1 MSFTVQTQL
10 KEERGKTKN
19 SLGIWYSSFEQQQ
32 SKLLSLNLHR
42 VEKSYQT
49 DWIGKVWIWVARIQS
64 VEWHKNPTEKSV
76 IHGFFLL
83 SSWIILHWDLDKVEF
98 LGELETVFTKFGH
111 NKVDSIEVLVI
122 AEEEIVIVI

>member
-42 VEKSYQT
+42 VAETTYIGLEVWMEILAKS
-49 DWIGKVWIWVARIQS
+49 RIQRGLS
-64 VEWHKNPTEKSV
+64 DTK
-76 IHGFFLL
+76 IRRFFAFFLL
-83 SSWIILHWDLDKVEF
+83 
-98 LGELETVFTKFGH
+98 
-111 NKVDSIEVLVI
+111 
-122 AEEEIVIVI
+122 EIG

>member
-76 IHGFFLL
+76 IHGFFP
-83 SSWIILHWDLDKVEF
+83 F
-98 LGELETVFTKFGH
+98 LG
-111 NKVDSIEVLVI
+111 
-122 AEEEIVIVI
+122 

>member
-49 DWIGKVWIWVARIQS
+49 DWIGKVWIWVENSKCWVTQKSHRKIRNPRIFS
-64 VEWHKNPTEKSV
+64 FP
-76 IHGFFLL
+76 
-83 SSWIILHWDLDKVEF
+83 WIKLHWDLDKVEF
-98 LGELETVFTKFGH
+98 RAFFSFLLRMRKSLLNRGLSVSRDFLKS
-111 NKVDSIEVLVI
+111 K
-122 AEEEIVIVI
+122 AIVE